1 MALAKLRTRRRK
13 CIVGET
19 QQEWAEGNGGIMDL
33 HFANAW
39 ERVTDIVPE
48 HPAIVQG
55 ERRYSYQTFDDLS
68 SRFASALE
76 AAGVSEGCAVGLYLY
91 NSPEYLIAQAGS
103 FKHRVVP
110 INVNFRYLDD
120 ELAYLIDNADA
131 EVVVFHSSLGER
143 VANVRERLPKVKLL
157 VEVNDG
163 GEHVEGAVTFDE
175 LMSTYEAQAR
185 RERPGS
191 DIYMLYTGGTTGM
204 PKGVMFHQADLIM
217 GFYSAFATFGL
228 AARMPT
234 SIEDIESLVLEL
246 HAGEPVVTIA
256 CCPLM
261 HGTAMWLSSMRALL
275 SGGTA
280 VLLSERTFN
289 PHEVWQLCE
298 RERANEI
305 VIVGDAFA
313 RPLLRALEE
322 REASGHP
329 YDTSSV
335 RRIISS
341 GAIWSAEIK
350 DGLRSRISS
359 VQLIDALGSTEAGSI
374 GVSVATSEFG
384 APTAKFIFTP
394 TTKVINLDGAE
405 IVPGSGEQGVLVTQN
420 SAFGYYKDPVKTKA
434 TFIQIDGNSYVF
446 TGDWASVEADGT
458 ITLLG
463 RGSMCINTAGEKVYA
478 EEVEEAIKRHPGI
491 DDCLVVGL
499 PDEKYGQRVVA
510 VASLSA
516 PGATTGD
523 EIREWLRTSLS
534 HYKIPRT
541 ITLVDSVRR
550 APNGKADYK
559 WAKEAAASS
568 EG

>member
-1 MALAKLRTRRRK
+1 
-13 CIVGET
+13 
-19 QQEWAEGNGGIMDL
+19 MDL
-33 HFANAW
+33 QFANAW
-39 ERVTDIVPE
+39 ESVTDVVPDCD
-48 HPAIVQG
+48 AIVQG
-55 ERRYSYQTFDDLS
+55 ERRYTYSEFDELS
-68 SRFASALE
+68 ARFANALS
-76 AAGVSEGCAVGLYLY
+76 AAGVSQGSAVGLYLY
-91 NSPEYLIAQAGS
+91 NAPEYLIAQAGS
-103 FKHRVVP
+103 FKHGVVP

-131 EVVVFHSSLGER
+131 EVVVFHTSLGER
-143 VANVRERLPKVKLL
+143 VAHVRERLPKLKLL
-157 VEVNDG
+157 VEVDDG
-163 GEHVEGAVTFDE
+163 GEHLEGAVTFDE
-175 LMSTYEAQAR
+175 LMATNEAQLR
-185 RERPGS
+185 RQRPGS
-191 DIYMLYTGGTTGM
+191 DLYMLYTGGTTGM
-204 PKGVMFHQADLIM
+204 PKGVMFHQADLVI
-217 GFYSAFATFGL
+217 GLYSAFATFGL

-234 SIEDIESLVLEL
+234 STNDIEALVQEL
-246 HAGEPVVTIA
+246 HAGVPVISIA

-280 VLLSERTFN
+280 LLLSERTFN
-289 PHEVWQLCE
+289 PHEVWELCE

-322 REASGHP
+322 REATGHP

-335 RRIISS
+335 RRMVSS

-350 DGLRSRISS
+350 DGLRSRIAS
-359 VQLIDALGSTEAGSI
+359 VQLVDALGSTEAGSI
-374 GVSVATSEFG
+374 GVSVATSDFG
-384 APTAKFIFTP
+384 AATAKFLFAP
-394 TTKVINLDGAE
+394 TTKVITLDGKE
-405 IVPGSGEQGVLVTQN
+405 VLPGSGEQGVLVTQN
-420 SAFGYYKDPVKTKA
+420 AAFGYYKDPVKSEA
-434 TFIQIDGNSYVF
+434 TFIEIDGKSYVF

-510 VASLSA
+510 VASLSHIEV
-516 PGATTGD
+516 TTSD
-523 EIREWLRTSLS
+523 EVREWLRTSLS
-534 HYKIPRT
+534 HYKIPKA
-541 ITLVDSVRR
+541 ITLVDAVRR

-559 WAKEAAASS
+559 WAKETAIAS

>member
-1 MALAKLRTRRRK
+1 
-13 CIVGET
+13 
-19 QQEWAEGNGGIMDL
+19 MDL
-33 HFANAW
+33 QFANAW
-39 ERVTDIVPE
+39 ETVADVVPE
-48 HPAIVQG
+48 HDAIVQG
-55 ERRYSYQTFDDLS
+55 ERRYSYRAFDDLS
-68 SRFASALE
+68 SRFASALG
-76 AAGVSEGCAVGLYLY
+76 AAGVSAGCAVGLYLH

-103 FKHRVVP
+103 FKHRAVP

-143 VANVRERLPKVKLL
+143 VANVRERLPKLKLL
-157 VEVNDG
+157 IEVNDG
-163 GEHVEGAVTFDE
+163 GEHVDGAVTFDE
-175 LMSTYEAQAR
+175 LMSAHEAQVR
-185 RERPGS
+185 QDRSG
-191 DIYMLYTGGTTGM
+191 DDLYMLYTGGTTGM
-204 PKGVMFHQADLIM
+204 PKGVMFHQDELVQ
-217 GFYSAFATFGL
+217 GLYSAFATFGL

-234 SIEDIESLVLEL
+234 STDDIESLVLEL
-246 HAGEPVVTIA
+246 HNGETVVSIA

-261 HGTAMWLSSMRALL
+261 HGTAMWLSAMRALL

-280 VLLSERTFN
+280 LLLGERTFN
-289 PHEVWQLCE
+289 PHEVWALAE

-322 REASGHP
+322 REAAGTP

-335 RRIISS
+335 RRMISS
-341 GAIWSAEIK
+341 GAIWSSEIK

-359 VQLIDALGSTEAGSI
+359 VQLVDALGSTEAGSI

-384 APTAKFIFTP
+384 AATAKFLFAP
-394 TTKVINLDGAE
+394 TTKVINVHGTE
-405 IVPGSGEQGVLVTQN
+405 VVPGSGEQGVLVTQN
-420 SAFGYYKDPVKTKA
+420 SAYGYYKDPVKSKA
-434 TFIQIDGNSYVF
+434 TFIEIDGHSYVF

-478 EEVEEAIKRHPGI
+478 EEVEEAIKRHPSV

-510 VASLSA
+510 VASLNSIEM
-516 PGATTGD
+516 TTSD
-523 EIREWLRTSLS
+523 DVREWLRTSLS
-534 HYKIPRT
+534 HYKIPKS

-559 WAKEAAASS
+559 WAKDTALASDGGDGVEAASS
-568 EG
+568 DE

>member
-1 MALAKLRTRRRK
+1 
-13 CIVGET
+13 
-19 QQEWAEGNGGIMDL
+19 MDL
-33 HFANAW
+33 QFANAW
-39 ERVTDIVPE
+39 ETVADVVPE
-48 HPAIVQG
+48 HDAIVQG
-55 ERRYSYQTFDDLS
+55 DRRYSYRAFDDLS
-68 SRFASALE
+68 SRFASALG
-76 AAGVSEGCAVGLYLY
+76 AAGVSAGCAVGLYLY

-103 FKHRVVP
+103 FKHRAVP

-131 EVVVFHSSLGER
+131 EVIVFHSSLGER
-143 VANVRERLPKVKLL
+143 VANVRERLPKLKLL
-157 VEVNDG
+157 IEVNDD
-163 GEHVEGAVTFDE
+163 GEHVDGAVTFDE
-175 LMSTYEAQAR
+175 LMSAHEAQVR
-185 RERPGS
+185 QDRSG
-191 DIYMLYTGGTTGM
+191 DDLYMLYTGGTTGM
-204 PKGVMFHQADLIM
+204 PKGVMFHQDELVQ
-217 GFYSAFATFGL
+217 GLYSAFATFGL

-234 SIEDIESLVLEL
+234 STDDIESLVLEL
-246 HAGEPVVTIA
+246 HNGETVVSA
-256 CCPLM
+256 
-261 HGTAMWLSSMRALL
+261 MRALL

-280 VLLSERTFN
+280 LLLGERTFN
-289 PHEVWQLCE
+289 PHEVWALAE

-322 REASGHP
+322 REAAGTP

-335 RRIISS
+335 RRMISS
-341 GAIWSAEIK
+341 GAIWSSEIK

-359 VQLIDALGSTEAGSI
+359 VQLVDALGSTEAGSI

-384 APTAKFIFTP
+384 AATAKFLFAP
-394 TTKVINLDGAE
+394 TTKVINVDGTE
-405 IVPGSGEQGVLVTQN
+405 VVPGSGEQGVLVTQN
-420 SAFGYYKDPVKTKA
+420 SAYGYYKDPIKSKA
-434 TFIQIDGNSYVF
+434 TFIEIDGHSYVF

-478 EEVEEAIKRHPGI
+478 EEVEEAIKRHPSV

-510 VASLSA
+510 VASLNSIEM
-516 PGATTGD
+516 TTSD
-523 EIREWLRTSLS
+523 DVREWLRTSLS
-534 HYKIPRT
+534 HYKIPKS

-559 WAKEAAASS
+559 WAKDTALASDGGDGVEAASS
-568 EG
+568 DE

>member
-1 MALAKLRTRRRK
+1 
-13 CIVGET
+13 
-19 QQEWAEGNGGIMDL
+19 MDL
-33 HFANAW
+33 QFANAW
-39 ERVTDIVPE
+39 ETVADVVPE
-48 HPAIVQG
+48 HDAIVQG
-55 ERRYSYQTFDDLS
+55 ERRFSYRAFDDLS
-68 SRFASALE
+68 ARFASALSG
-76 AAGVSEGCAVGLYLY
+76 AGVSEGSAVGLYLY

-103 FKHRVVP
+103 FKHGAVP
-110 INVNFRYLDD
+110 VNVNFRYLDD

-131 EVVVFHSSLGER
+131 EVVVFHTSLGAR
-143 VANVRERLPKVKLL
+143 VANVRDRLPKLKLL
-157 VEVNDG
+157 VEVDDG
-163 GEHVEGAVTFDE
+163 GGHVDGAVPFEE
-175 LMSTYEAQAR
+175 LTATNGPEPR
-185 RERPGS
+185 RDRSGS
-191 DIYMLYTGGTTGM
+191 DLYMLYTGGTTGM
-204 PKGVMFHQADLIM
+204 PKGVMFHQAGLVQ
-217 GFYSAFATFGL
+217 GLYSAFATFGL

-234 SIEDIESLVLEL
+234 STEDIAPLVLEL
-246 HAGEPVVTIA
+246 HAGEAVTSIA

-261 HGTAMWLSSMRALL
+261 HGTAMWLSAMRALL

-280 VLLSERTFN
+280 LLLSERTFN
-289 PHEVWQLCE
+289 PHEVWALCE

-322 REASGHP
+322 REAAGQP

-335 RRIISS
+335 RRMVSS

-374 GVSVATSEFG
+374 GVSVATSDFG
-384 APTAKFIFTP
+384 AQTAKFLFTP
-394 TTKVINLDGAE
+394 TTKVITADGTE
-405 IVPGSGEQGVLVTQN
+405 VVPGSGEQGVLVTQN
-420 SAFGYYKDPVKTKA
+420 SAFGYYKDPVKSKA
-434 TFIQIDGNSYVF
+434 TFIELDGNSYVF

-510 VASLSA
+510 VASMN
-516 PGATTGD
+516 ATHVTSSD
-523 EIREWLRTSLS
+523 EIREWLRASLS
-534 HYKIPRT
+534 HYKIPKT
-541 ITLVDSVRR
+541 ITLVDAVRR

-559 WAKEAAASS
+559 WAKDTALADES
-568 EG
+568 